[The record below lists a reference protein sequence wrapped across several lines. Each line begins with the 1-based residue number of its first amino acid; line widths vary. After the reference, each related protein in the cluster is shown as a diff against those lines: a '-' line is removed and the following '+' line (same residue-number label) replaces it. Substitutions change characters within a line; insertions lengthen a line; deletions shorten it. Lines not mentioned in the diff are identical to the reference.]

1 MKKSTR
7 NTLLVIEVIL
17 DIIGLIFLIQWY
29 IHQRKANSE
38 ENEIDESDTLE
49 EEKEVTTEH
58 TPLGRKYITLENR
71 RRD

>member
-17 DIIGLIFLIQWY
+17 DIIGLIFLIQWF
-29 IHQRKANSE
+29 IQQRKAKSE
-38 ENEIDESDTLE
+38 ENETDTLE

-71 RRD
+71 REV